1 MFALA
6 RCLLQVMLVYNRGKQ
21 CKHCC
26 CKNVCLE
33 WGLMT
38 HQAETCFDKTGLFTK
53 NSIHLLCSINADVWY
68 VYYAPLESVML

>member
-38 HQAETCFDKTGLFTK
+38 HQAKTCFDKTGLFTK
-53 NSIHLLCSINADVWY
+53 KFYSFIMQYQCRCVVCVLR
-68 VYYAPLESVML
+68 AP